1 MEREELFAPHMGH
14 QKSIIRQA
22 IERLDSFRGIGESRR
37 DAKRAIREA
46 SGERLWTISTGKI
59 HSHTT
64 RRIYQQQVLAFINWT
79 RDVHGIT
86 CLECLDECA
95 DELATAYLQLHM
107 VEGKSAYT
115 LQTERSALRL
125 FFQRRSL
132 AQTLALP
139 RRKRSDIT
147 RSRFVAAHDRHF
159 QVANWQPLIR
169 LLTAT
174 GLRRNEVRLL
184 QVRDIVA
191 CDTDAD
197 FAGQTTVRVRN
208 GKGGKSR
215 TVPVLAGHELDVLC
229 LTEGRQAD
237 EQVFSTI
244 PGHLDVH
251 SYRRAYAQ
259 SLYLSLAPGR
269 SLPPPTGYLKQS
281 DYDVEAVLQVSQAL
295 GHRRRDV
302 VLRHYLR

>member
-1 MEREELFAPHMGH
+1 MGH

-37 DAKRAIREA
+37 DAKRAMREA

-64 RRIYQQQVLAFINWT
+64 RRVYQQQVLAFINWA
-79 RDVHGIT
+79 REVHGVSR
-86 CLECLDECA
+86 LECLDARA

-107 VEGKSAYT
+107 DEGKSAYT

-125 FFQRRSL
+125 FFQAKTL

-139 RRKRSDIT
+139 RRSRTTIT
-147 RSRFVAAHDRHF
+147 RSRGVAAHDRHL
-159 QVANWQPLIR
+159 QAANWQPLIR
-169 LLTAT
+169 LLSAT

-184 QVRDIVA
+184 LVGDIVA
-191 CDTDAD
+191 CETDPDYAE
-197 FAGQTTVRVRN
+197 QITVRVRN

-215 TVPVLAGHELDVLC
+215 TVPVLAGHEQDVLC
-229 LTEGRQAD
+229 LAQGRQAD
-237 EQVFSTI
+237 EFVFSII
-244 PGHLDVH
+244 PKHLDVH

-259 SLYLSLAPGR
+259 SLYLALAPGR
-269 SLPPPTGYLKQS
+269 SLPPSTDRLKRG
-281 DYDVEAVLQVSQAL
+281 DYDAEAVLKVSQAL
-295 GHRRRDV
+295 GHRRREV
-302 VLRHYLR
+302 VLHHYLR